1 MGSPL
6 TGSMTAQE
14 CHDFQW
20 GLQNPDL
27 ALGLWLDAGNEIT
40 TAQELREAKR
50 ALAILDERLGNEG
63 IAGELA
69 YFDDGFCTIDKA
81 THEGYL
87 RLLERQKKFQAL
99 WGRIAAAILK
109 AEKIIEQD

>member
-1 MGSPL
+1 MGGL
-6 TGSMTAQE
+6 TGSMSAGE

-20 GLQNPDL
+20 SMANPDQ
-27 ALGLWLDAGNEIT
+27 ALGLWLEQGNEIKT
-40 TAQELREAKR
+40 GQELREARR

-63 IAGELA
+63 IAGEIS
-69 YFDDGFCTIDKA
+69 YYDTGFCTIDKA

-99 WGRIAAAILK
+99 RERIAAAISK
-109 AEKIIEQD
+109 AEKTVQQD